1 MKNTR
6 YSLHAYIDDW
16 LYQQLQTGLEIPCI
30 HCCFISPPRSLGS
43 NTPGYIPDL
52 VWYRPV
58 SRAARD
64 GLHTGLVV

>member
-1 MKNTR
+1 MRKVCNK
-6 YSLHAYIDDW
+6 
-16 LYQQLQTGLEIPCI
+16 LYDEIQTGNLMQ
-30 HCCFISPPRSLGS
+30 CFILPPRSLGS